1 MAKKQVL
8 TEEMFT
14 DPWQWVRDKWAENS
28 WEDKFI
34 ATETGIPRA
43 TVRSFR
49 NGYSNGP
56 RYPALRSMIAF
67 VRRWD
72 GVGGVRKV
80 D

>member
-1 MAKKQVL
+1 MKQQVI
-8 TEEMFT
+8 TEEMFRS
-14 DPWQWVRDKWAENS
+14 PWEWVRDRWAANG

-43 TVRSFR
+43 TVRAFR

-67 VRRWD
+67 TLRWD
-72 GVGGVRKV
+72 VAGGKKG
-80 D
+80 